1 MMATMTVLTA
11 KEIYM
16 SMMGPRRIYACGEI
30 SSFLY
35 AYALQP
41 DRVENLL
48 LSPHSS
54 ITLAHL
60 PMGDLEA
67 KRHTKRETNLAPLAT
82 PSNES

>member
-1 MMATMTVLTA
+1 
-11 KEIYM
+11 M

-35 AYALQP
+35 AYALQSTNKDKQSKQP

-60 PMGDLEA
+60 PMGDLEV